1 MDRSK
6 ERWQII
12 ALHGV
17 LTLLV
22 WTAATAALFSYD
34 HPQGVRSLGF
44 ALLVLITHIML
55 FAARL
60 DLNNHERVEALEYS
74 VKNLRQIIQDRG
86 SPEELSPLLPLQ
98 TNKT

>member
-1 MDRSK
+1 
-6 ERWQII
+6 
-12 ALHGV
+12 
-17 LTLLV
+17 
-22 WTAATAALFSYD
+22 
-34 HPQGVRSLGF
+34 
-44 ALLVLITHIML
+44 ML

-60 DLNNHERVEALEYS
+60 DLNNHDRVEALEYS